1 MATKKGSI
9 EGVSAVE
16 IVFEDDA
23 DMDDVDVTVP
33 DVKED
38 DDDDDVEVVP
48 EPKATKKPVRRAAKP
63 APEPVVEDDDEE
75 LDTDMDVPTPSM
87 DFDIFG
93 EIEDVE
99 TGLENPTLLVY
110 GKNGTGKTT
119 FLGTDDGVL
128 ILVTDHGAL
137 SLRGKTTGKRT
148 KKMLVDSF
156 EKIEKLYLALKKA
169 KPHSSGQG
177 LVVQLPDGPF
187 HVRYIAWDT
196 VTKLAQVCLRDG
208 VLGAMKDDLT
218 KDVLKKTIKDW
229 GEMSERM
236 KHWLTLYKELPVR
249 NVWLCQEQ
257 SNSEDVEADEY
268 TIMPAV
274 NQAVRIFLQSEADI
288 IGRTFI
294 QYGEKEGKRTVRFR
308 MITGPNPKCVTKD
321 RTNKL
326 AHIITNPNLAEMM
339 KAVYED

>member
-16 IVFEDDA
+16 IVFEDDD
-23 DMDDVDVTVP
+23 DMDDMEGVGGAVVP
-33 DVKED
+33 KEEPD
-38 DDDDDVEVVP
+38 DDDEVMDVTP
-48 EPKATKKPVRRAAKP
+48 EPKKEKAKPARRAAKP
-63 APEPVVEDDDEE
+63 APVVEEDDEE
-75 LDTDMDVPTPSM
+75 LDTDMDVPTPSV
-87 DFDIFG
+87 DFGIFG
-93 EIEDVE
+93 DIEDVE

-119 FLGTDDGVL
+119 FLGTDEGVL

-257 SNSEDVEADEY
+257 SNSEEVEADEY

-274 NQAVRIFLQSEADI
+274 NQASLTSSKRRFAASSASRSWSFGERNVRSPDGL
-288 IGRTFI
+288 
-294 QYGEKEGKRTVRFR
+294 R
-308 MITGPNPKCVTKD
+308 MAT
-321 RTNKL
+321 
-326 AHIITNPNLAEMM
+326 A
-339 KAVYED
+339 